1 MRYLWIAFLLS
12 VGLGWAQKKKGDSQK
27 QLKKE
32 WKKKAKQ
39 YVKNPLALKAREESF
54 QKQVQDRDNQISEL
68 QRRNRELS
76 EQLVKLED
84 QLRARQYSVDSLQS
98 EITRLKAAYESEK
111 KQTRLDVMPG
121 LIFKVQIGAFRL
133 FDMRKYAQDNPFFES
148 EALGDV
154 NRYTVGRFRDLGLAE
169 AFQKDLKRLGIRDA
183 WIVPFKDGVRI
194 TMKEAKEMLA
204 RGSGG
209 GK

>member
-1 MRYLWIAFLLS
+1 MRYLLAVLLLS
-12 VGLGWAQKKKGDSQK
+12 VGLGWAQKKKGDPQK

-54 QKQVQDRDNQISEL
+54 QKQVQDRDNQIAEL

-98 EITRLKAAYESEK
+98 EITRLKAAYEAEK
-111 KQTRLDVMPG
+111 KQARLDVMPG

-133 FDMRKYAQDNPFFES
+133 FDMRKYAQDNPFFEA
-148 EALGDV
+148 EALGDI
-154 NRYTVGRFRDLGLAE
+154 NRYTVGRFRDLALAE

-183 WIVPFKDGVRI
+183 WVVPFKDGVRI

-204 RGSGG
+204 RSGSGSR
-209 GK
+209 